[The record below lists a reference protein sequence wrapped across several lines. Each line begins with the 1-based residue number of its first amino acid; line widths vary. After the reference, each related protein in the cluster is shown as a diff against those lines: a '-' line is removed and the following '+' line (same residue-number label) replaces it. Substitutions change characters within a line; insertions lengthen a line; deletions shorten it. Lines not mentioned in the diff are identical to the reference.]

1 MKERLDAILVS
12 RGYAPSRE
20 KAKELIR
27 DGKVCVGGQRAVKAG
42 AFFEADGIS
51 LEVRDNEQK
60 YVGRGGLKLAKA
72 VEEWHLALEGKV
84 CLDIGAST
92 GGFTDC
98 MLQHGAAKVYAVD
111 VGYGQ
116 LAEKLRNDPR
126 VVCMERTN
134 FRYMKR
140 EDMEETPDFAGAD
153 VSFISLT
160 KILAPARELLREGG
174 QMVCLIKPQFEAG
187 KGRVGKKGVVR
198 DPGIHRE
205 VIGSVIDFAEQ
216 TGFSALHLDYSP
228 VRGAEGNAEYLL
240 HLEKKDSP
248 PRTRRWN
255 QRIADVVR
263 NAQFGTQESKES
275 L

>member
-1 MKERLDAILVS
+1 MKERLDTILVS

-27 DGKVCVGGQRAVKAG
+27 SGKVCVGGQRAGKAG
-42 AFFEADGIS
+42 AFFETDEMT
-51 LEVRDNEQK
+51 LEVRDNVQK
-60 YVGRGGLKLAKA
+60 YVSRGGLKLEKA
-72 VEEWHLALEGKV
+72 VREWKLALGGMACV
-84 CLDIGAST
+84 DIGAST

-98 MLQHGAAKVYAVD
+98 MLQHGAARVYAVD

-140 EDMEETPDFAGAD
+140 EDIGEMPDFAGAD

-160 KILAPARELLREGG
+160 KILQPARELLREGG

-205 VIGSVIDFAEQ
+205 VIGNVIGYAEQ
-216 TGFSALHLDYSP
+216 IGFSVLHLDYSP
-228 VRGAEGNAEYLL
+228 IRGAEGNTEYLL
-240 HLEKKDSP
+240 HLEKCDSLS
-248 PRTRRWN
+248 RTLCRN
-255 QRIADVVR
+255 ETIAEIVQK
-263 NAQFGTQESKES
+263 AQSGAQESKES